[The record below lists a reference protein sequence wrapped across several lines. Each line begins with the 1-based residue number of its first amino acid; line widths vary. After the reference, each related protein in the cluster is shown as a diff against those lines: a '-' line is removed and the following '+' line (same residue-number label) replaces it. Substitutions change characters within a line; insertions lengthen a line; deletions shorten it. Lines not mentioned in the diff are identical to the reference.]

1 VKRESRN
8 SNSFSLL
15 LMFGVWNYRD
25 AKSLLCVCM
34 LCVLIL
40 DFFTSWLMMI
50 SPWYNLR
57 DSRIWWQIYWCCC
70 LLTADHQPK
79 RFVIWVLSL
88 SYYLQFL
95 FCFLEVWAPF
105 LFTIFVF
112 EISCMVQVRRSI
124 GLVSESVI
132 YQFLVFWE
140 TNTKIPESGACCCTK
155 MLNPIFQCMT
165 HTMVWASH
173 RGRDL
178 KIQWFFFVGGLG

>member
-1 VKRESRN
+1 LE
-8 SNSFSLL
+8 
-15 LMFGVWNYRD
+15 FGTIRTPRVFF
-25 AKSLLCVCM
+25 ASVCCVCYFQTSSH
-34 LCVLIL
+34 LGWWWYPRDIIILETPEFGDKNLLVLL
-40 DFFTSWLMMI
+40 FVDSWP
-50 SPWYNLR
+50 S
-57 DSRIWWQIYWCCC
+57 
-70 LLTADHQPK
+70 TK

-112 EISCMVQVRRSI
+112 EISSMVQVRRSI

-140 TNTKIPESGACCCTK
+140 TDAKIPESGACCCTK
-155 MLNPIFQCMT
+155 VLNPIFQCMI

>member
-1 VKRESRN
+1 
-8 SNSFSLL
+8 
-15 LMFGVWNYRD
+15 MFGVWTYRD

-34 LCVLIL
+34 LCVLL
-40 DFFTSWLMMI
+40 SDFFTSCLMMI

-57 DSRIWWQIYWCCC
+57 DSRIWWQN
-70 LLTADHQPK
+70 LLVLLFVDSWPSTK

-112 EISCMVQVRRSI
+112 EISSMVQVRRSI

-132 YQFLVFWE
+132 YQFLVLG
-140 TNTKIPESGACCCTK
+140 N
-155 MLNPIFQCMT
+155 QCKNSRVRSLLL
-165 HTMVWASH
+165 HKDVKPHLSVYDPH
-173 RGRDL
+173 N
-178 KIQWFFFVGGLG
+178 GLSFT